1 MIGTLLA
8 WIAIPLAVVLSALV
22 LAVGL
27 ASAIRSMGDD

>member
-8 WIAIPLAVVLSALV
+8 WIVIPMALVLAVLV

-27 ASAIRSMGDD
+27 ANAIRSMGDD